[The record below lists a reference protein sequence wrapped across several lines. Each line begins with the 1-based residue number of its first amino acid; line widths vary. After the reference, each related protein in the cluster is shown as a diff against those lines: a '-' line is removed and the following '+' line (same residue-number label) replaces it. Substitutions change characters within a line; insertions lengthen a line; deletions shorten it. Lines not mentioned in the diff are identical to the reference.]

1 MQMKIEISNITEGE
15 KQAIE
20 ELFAQWEY
28 LGASSTGYHLT
39 ALLAGGKFRPEVKI
53 DGRPA
58 KLCTLADR
66 SKKAMYWV
74 EYEHGP
80 GTIYKIDPEEV
91 DILLANSRAKER
103 SNGKQK

>member
-58 KLCTLADR
+58 RLCTLANR
-66 SKKAMYWV
+66 NRKAMYWAR
-74 EYEHGP
+74 YEHGP
-80 GTIYKIDPEEV
+80 GIIYQIDPEEV
-91 DILLANSRAKER
+91 DNLLANARAKEHFGGR
-103 SNGKQK
+103 